1 MALGIGTVGK
11 QVISRRQKNRRFEFL
26 AVKMQANRTG
36 TKHHQC
42 PEAERNR
49 PNGNGAVASGIS
61 PQSRSD
67 KNRNSNSLTV
77 SSKPSHRHPSI
88 LDECGSDKNSRNA
101 VVSTTASKPTFKAS
115 LMQSLLELA
124 IYFESNRCVLF
135 LLEHGASA
143 LASSD
148 EKSATSRPLKMAL
161 KTGNSELLGSIFT
174 NTRKNDFDNAI
185 VNILDQNVNEKDFV
199 KTVENILSHP
209 VLHESKDIFFTAL
222 KRALKIA
229 LESGNYKLV
238 VKFFSLKRLSDT
250 KLLEKLSKDEKDAL
264 LFLALEKKNPAV
276 AGCLIDTGASVFA
289 NNENGKTALELIV
302 GTVQQET
309 ATELINKAIFNGEN
323 KLQIIDKILIY
334 TIDNEKL
341 ELAESI
347 LQGTKLTEKRNNDS
361 LRALYLTN
369 SKVLKNSI
377 KNGHPALATAIIDA
391 CLNADVTKKKLK
403 PQLYRLLIDALT
415 AKNSFIAQKLIDCM
429 KKIDKARLFQEDK
442 EGNSLLMHAITHE
455 QTEAAKVLIDAG
467 IDISAKNTS
476 GDTALSIAMEQ
487 KNAEIASLLI
497 GKKDIRDKIKS
508 DSDYASFLLTEAI
521 NIDITLVEK
530 LLQCLYERVSPGE
543 SSGIDSVPSSI
554 DSAPPDSKSVSEI
567 AASALE
573 AAKPN
578 AREVYVLFKSA
589 LAVVTDEEKGS
600 NAVALELARYV
611 RKHHRQFFDG
621 FSSSLEEEMEAL
633 SEPEFASYLKEVD
646 QFIIHKAAASS
657 LVSKLRT
664 LLHPTN

>member
-1 MALGIGTVGK
+1 
-11 QVISRRQKNRRFEFL
+11 
-26 AVKMQANRTG
+26 
-36 TKHHQC
+36 
-42 PEAERNR
+42 
-49 PNGNGAVASGIS
+49 
-61 PQSRSD
+61 
-67 KNRNSNSLTV
+67 
-77 SSKPSHRHPSI
+77 
-88 LDECGSDKNSRNA
+88 
-101 VVSTTASKPTFKAS
+101 
-115 LMQSLLELA
+115 MQSLLELA

-161 KTGNSELLGSIFT
+161 KTGNAELLNSIFEK
-174 NTRKNDFDNAI
+174 TRENDFDNAI
-185 VNILDQNVNEKDFV
+185 VNILYENVSKKDFI

-209 VLHESKDIFFTAL
+209 VLHESKGIFFTAL
-222 KRALKIA
+222 KKA
-229 LESGNYKLV
+229 LETGNYKLV
-238 VKFFSLKRLSDT
+238 GKFFSLKRLSDT
-250 KLLEKLSKDEKDAL
+250 KLLEKLSRDEKDAL
-264 LFLALEKKNPAV
+264 LLLALTKKNPAV
-276 AGCLIDTGASVFA
+276 AGCLIDAGASIFA
-289 NNENGKTALELIV
+289 RNKNGKTALEVIV
-302 GTVQQET
+302 GTMQQGT
-309 ATELINKAIFNGEN
+309 AIELINKAISNGED

-334 TIDNEKL
+334 AIDNEKL

-347 LQGTKLTEKRNNDS
+347 LQGTTLDQERNNDS

-377 KNGHPALATAIIDA
+377 KNGHPTLATAIIDA
-391 CLNADVTKKKLK
+391 CLNADLTKNKLK
-403 PQLYRLLIDALT
+403 PQLYQLLIDALT
-415 AKNSFIAQKLIDCM
+415 AKNSFIAKKLIDCM
-429 KKIDKARLFQEDK
+429 KEIDEQLLFRGDK
-442 EGNSLLMHAITHE
+442 KGNSLLMHAITHE
-455 QTEAAKVLIDAG
+455 QTEAAKLLIDTG
-467 IDISAKNTS
+467 IDISAENTS
-476 GDTALSIAMEQ
+476 GDTALSIAIKQ

-497 GKKDIRDKIKS
+497 GKKDIKDRIKS

-521 NIDITLVEK
+521 NSDITLVEK
-530 LLQCLYERVSPGE
+530 LLQCLYERVSPSE

-578 AREVYVLFKSA
+578 AREVYLLFKSA
-589 LAVVTDEEKGS
+589 LALVTDEEKGS

-621 FSSSLEEEMEAL
+621 FSSSLEEELEAV
-633 SEPEFASYLKEVD
+633 SEPKFASYLKEVD
-646 QFIIHKAAASS
+646 QFIIRKAAASS